1 MRWET
6 YEKLVEG
13 REPVESSLHRHL
25 VEHLNSEIVLKTIS
39 DVSVAVEWLRST
51 FFFVRVLSN
60 PGHYGFPAGLSSLC
74 MRELNGLSRYNLIT
88 MNDGFDILP
97 TVTGSIMAKF
107 CIGFN
112 TMVAF
117 TGIEGTENMAELLQ
131 VFIRAQEFSD
141 VKLRMNERGFLNY
154 LNHNTGGSVIKYP
167 MKGKIKTGPMKV
179 NVLLQASLGC
189 LPIKDYFLTQ
199 EAKKILQIAQ
209 RVATGLLR
217 YLQAR
222 KSNHYRCLLNA
233 YILARCTKIGLW
245 DDSDYISRQIPGIGP
260 VLSSHLV
267 GAEKTTFQAILD
279 TNPRELERIMSRHPP
294 MGNQIQE
301 FVQSLPRTSL
311 TLSLMDSNQGRI
323 QLDIRLLNPEQVV
336 PPYSWILLVGDSLNE
351 VRLEFVI
358 TDSKLNASDNQYTIP
373 ITIPAESFKRIETLE
388 AHLFNEKLVGL
399 NSHAK
404 LFLNSNDTAITIPKP
419 KGSNTLAK
427 TSPKTVKKGN
437 LPNKNVQISKA
448 VNGNENKIAKNGN
461 KNAKAYAAD
470 TPNPFV
476 TGSKKAANRKRKIK
490 LDSISKY
497 LCKNLKLSGMD
508 PARQKQMEDIEKR
521 LAEDSDEGDEG
532 GHINRLNSPRENTR
546 TNAKN
551 VGPLGQQHPH
561 NTVNSRNATE
571 SAQYLCDTT
580 EIPRKDLQ
588 YGGEI
593 FHQPS
598 EITVKN
604 RNATQIGEYLYE
616 TTEIPRNGFQFS
628 SMRGE
633 IDQPRQSPLYGPP
646 YSNQDREDRLNTDWA
661 SLAVIQCKPSISSN
675 GLHQTEGQKGNF
687 YPSTKNLTVVPEA
700 KSYMP
705 EFYKF
710 EENFGKDYDIGS
722 NHKCY
727 PTERSEHRTYFE
739 DEHGR
744 THNLSISS
752 NGSDKLVIDFDRN
765 EGTNADVDKDH
776 WIPNPDANNEIG
788 NRDGN
793 YYHKEATREQNPR
806 NIPSVEFE
814 KTDHNETYELTD
826 RNRTCRNESEQ
837 DIPSETVLNTKIDLT
852 HIKEDISD
860 VLTDEVA
867 IRNKTEPSDM
877 DRKSENFTN
886 TKTTDTDD
894 VENIEI
900 DHDQA
905 KSNDS
910 TSEELR
916 SPNEGDILYK
926 TNKTLVDSNNEH
938 NEIVETK
945 DLYTL
950 NVQANV
956 ELETSDTIEN
966 EQADKV
972 DLLEQEEYI
981 EDISA
986 SSQIGQEFQDKAKLP
1001 PIAHV
1006 INHDVAQDNNIG
1018 GDYRIKTESFPTITQ
1033 TNVNSIEDVIETPDT
1048 FVESTSDILNNVEVT
1063 CQNQV
1068 HTSDLDKQN
1077 QSNTKDLICEKQEY
1091 DLNQDQPDATN
1102 NEHKINS
1109 EEPNIGHPPNG
1120 PYKYESAECNN
1131 EQEKLIKDPHIVVK
1145 FDPSSDSRMDSINQS
1160 FGNQKDSLTNM
1171 EIEQD
1176 VRETTLDQIPER
1188 DVNNNVKQNEVSS
1201 EECNKDPGSAIEEE
1215 NNAPF
1220 KDTELTSVMINEVTR
1235 ELDNVSV
1242 DPVTKDYSYGQEE
1255 SLNRSLETC
1264 SIQNVLTSENTRYDV
1279 SIDEESTQP
1288 NEIFSVEET
1297 TVRNDIK
1304 NPQTNHTIPVETV
1317 EHLNENHVSYPENF
1331 TQDISLKPN
1340 EVGNKISDIVETK
1353 SQGVPEL
1360 VDIKVEKA
1368 IDINNNP
1375 YDLTDS
1381 HAHQIENP
1389 CLQNSF
1395 IQRTETQN
1403 DPSLEK
1409 VDLNNNMEISA
1420 RTLGTDLNE
1429 LSEMQKLK
1437 WEHKRKLKYT
1447 KLNQRT
1453 GQPKPKHKNHL
1464 KLTIERIQQANRLD
1478 KRLAKANKKS
1488 SQTIKKGVDEIIST
1502 LENKIE
1508 RNAGPDNK
1516 FPSDEDQWQAE
1527 TNSEKASN
1535 FEDEVLNQNSNEP
1548 KIYNTHPGKIKHD
1561 QRNDSDRLNDS
1572 RCQLK
1577 DPEKKLETTKLEN
1590 YRGGKLKIKDTEK
1603 TFRTDSRIT
1612 YETQI
1617 DRHDGSNISFEKK
1630 CTGSKTTAQYKAGVF
1645 KDPATAK
1652 EENHKDIKKAS
1663 KTLHA
1668 NSCTKKTTENIPK
1681 LFKSRTEMEKSNDN
1695 EKSGKNLD
1703 EKNRHVLNPAQNMT
1717 GKTICESQRKSVC
1730 DGQRKSF
1737 CEGQSSSICDRQR
1750 KTNNIQNHNP
1760 TSDITTKKF
1769 SSDRVKANSSKR
1781 DSESC
1786 PKNYPTS
1793 NYGTPKRNQSF
1804 SSCSNGKNSNNPKN
1818 YKVVEILSPS
1828 MLKHK
1833 PEKMGSKPAST
1844 SNSTSSSPR
1853 KITRSPPSKIS
1864 QSASSPFKISPL
1876 SSSPCKISQSV
1887 YEHQTSRT
1895 FNVMTSNITR
1905 KPTTFNEMVLRTKAL
1920 VEGSPLRRI
1929 GKEKNVVEL
1938 DFIRNN
1944 ILKLN
1949 TVTPKHSL
1957 SSLAQSSTSKKED
1970 SFDEENLYHKKSNVI
1985 VSEKISRKSR
1995 DSGISHH
2002 SSSRNLGGTNFVRAK
2017 LRDSE
2022 LSHRSNSR
2030 NLGSTSFVQGT
2041 NSRSRDSNS
2050 VSPETRDDLGEF
2062 EPLVRDL
2069 FDPMFDHNRY
2079 PAVRRDGKSVVKTDW
2094 ERNTNEERNTNRD
2107 GYGEPA
2113 RRSDDSEEELE
2124 EGRENEGI
2132 LEERFRNEGI
2142 LQEERIDLGH
2152 RTLNKYVK
2160 NTHHFEES
2168 EDSEEVDNDLMN
2180 ESDVAMETANHQ
2192 ENNPKYT
2199 TYRYNI
2205 ETVDPKA
2212 SHLGFKT
2219 QEKVQSRNLDEAVLK
2234 ASPIGLRGAQKVQ
2247 NRSNEIA
2254 SSNPSPRFKLHTT
2267 QPVYEMET
2275 FEEEKGSKSTLRHEQ
2290 PIRGIAYNSVQMD
2303 DLNERSSLRNRHD
2316 ENSPGSDHYE
2326 SNYFNNP
2333 VDLVNNRMYNTAVG
2347 IRTGKSNTSCIRNDA
2362 ENIFVNEKI
2371 DVNRSQT
2378 NPSSMVVHEALLQK
2392 GHIDTEYF
2400 SNNRNHRNSTTRGY
2414 DEEIACHGEIPYDN
2428 TKIGALPNTDPAE
2441 RKNAASSLHLPRSI
2455 NREYTIK
2462 SCGKSQGIIEY
2473 KTSQSRIVLNK
2484 TNEATEHTTVQEP
2497 VEKPE
2502 EALRR
2507 IENRLK
2513 LNIPISYDNI
2523 MDGCLNNN
2531 EIEKENGLL
2540 RNGERDTTKTPEFNR
2555 NLQSIF
2561 ENNTHSSYQ
2570 NSITIP
2576 EENIPNNTSM
2586 NKTTI
2591 GSTSNQNNQS
2601 RTASQIS
2608 GPRTNNLNENVANY
2622 SITNTHMN
2630 QYNQQIYKGSNTDT
2644 TQTSN
2649 RYQQNYRPIYNSSGH
2664 LTGQDT
2670 RPNEASYANNNTIIS
2685 GQARISNENRSCGTQ
2700 IKLSN
2705 NNNVSMSFN
2714 KSSYD
2719 GPQFTSQDQ
2728 QMNQSQNWM
2737 GANRNANVCEKE
2749 YMAQLDNDDE
2759 LTNICMN
2766 CYQCYSKCACNEG
2779 TDLKNNINAM
2789 GFNENINKGMNANTN
2804 AINNNV
2810 NKRINANVTASYF
2823 NNYIKDMTLNG
2834 NENNH
2839 GDYNPMP
2846 NQQNIQSNHLAN
2858 HGAGY
2863 FADNEKTEC
2872 VFRNNTSQVDT
2883 PQNITSYAMQQR
2895 ENPMNSFPNAYNESS
2910 IHREFVQHDANNRNI
2925 SGHVLYDFQNMAQT
2939 YGLSGYSNENGYTN
2953 PHMGNNGLPRALS
2966 DVMAKRNTLS
2976 RQNQNPLSN
2985 FRNTQNIVRS
2995 GNSNEYN
3002 PYNGPSAGSTT
3013 PKVDLS
3019 SFPNTLRQY
3028 PNAEE
3033 IAIQNDPTR
3042 YGELLHMRNIHNAQP
3057 SDSLNRQMDRNHTDQ
3072 MKSNTFHS
3080 GARHAGDVNTMHSSH
3095 VNLRKSQQSLINRN
3109 SNISGSL
3116 PVTNVGT
3123 SGQNSNI
3130 QQQTSAHLT
3139 SQYTMIPEQPKQQYP
3154 QEEQY
3159 NPNDASFQN
3168 GFNRAKNDIDLV
3180 RNNELPNRLN
3190 LPVDNSRRDGTTLEF
3205 SSQNNSNSNQ
3215 REHVGQTE
3223 NMVIHPNKN
3232 THKPSSD
3239 NPQKQY
3245 PGKKSRGEIARD
3257 HLVNMG
3263 NVHPGIDNNTMRHLM
3278 EKFRS
3283 HYNPEEPPE
3292 YEYQDDE
3299 RLNEEDDVEFP
3310 EVVNEDD
3317 IRPNHEAYNPYE
3329 NVDYLHERTIRQ
3341 AHHNLVKQSYE
3352 TPLGEYAH
3360 SRTMNPNNLELHRSI
3375 NRQVFKNSPRRFN
3388 ARHVKDAISNAT
3400 FPNYLTNQGRIS
3412 NENID
3417 VEAFPNRYTNYT
3429 TCRSERESRELLTQD
3444 DWNSQEYHSNERYPV
3459 KLQQMPLKHQY
3470 DSRNQ
3475 PPWIQ
3480 EERIQ
3485 HQNNRRKQMPK
3496 VELPRTLQ
3504 YQRNQPR
3511 RMSQQEGSQ
3520 HQYNSTQQSTR
3531 IELQQQ
3537 KTLQPQSDPKNQSPM
3552 IDQEVFSPNAPQKHT
3567 FQTKLVRFQYEPQ
3580 KKIPLPGLKPPNEM
3594 PIHGLKEPLKQM
3606 SKHGLNE
3613 PPKEMLFH
3621 PGLKE
3626 LPNQM
3631 SFHPVSDDLRNDM
3644 YSDDEPQDMDGP
3656 ERMVQG
3662 DSDVSDSS
3670 VDYGRFEHNFQGSTS
3685 SPL

>member
-1 MRWET
+1 MQELTPKTLER

-60 PGHYGFPAGLSSLC
+60 PGHYGFPAGLSSEELQSRLQGLC

-358 TDSKLNASDNQYTIP
+358 TDSKLNTSDNQYTIP

-404 LFLNSNDTAITIPKP
+404 LFLNSNDTAMTIPKP
-419 KGSNTLAK
+419 KGSNTTAK

-437 LPNKNVQISKA
+437 LANKNVQISKT

-476 TGSKKAANRKRKIK
+476 AGSKKAANRKRKIK

-722 NHKCY
+722 NHKYY

-776 WIPNPDANNEIG
+776 WIPNPDGNNEIG

-793 YYHKEATREQNPR
+793 YYYKEATREQNPR

-1220 KDTELTSVMINEVTR
+1220 KDTELTSVMINENTR
-1235 ELDNVSV
+1235 ELDNVS
-1242 DPVTKDYSYGQEE
+1242 DK
-1255 SLNRSLETC
+1255 
-1264 SIQNVLTSENTRYDV
+1264 
-1279 SIDEESTQP
+1279 ESTQP
-1288 NEIFSVEET
+1288 NEIFNVEET

-1304 NPQTNHTIPVETV
+1304 DHQTNHTIPVETV
-1317 EHLNENHVSYPENF
+1317 EPLNENHVSYPENF

-1429 LSEMQKLK
+1429 FSEMQKLK
-1437 WEHKRKLKYT
+1437 WEHKRKLKST

-1645 KDPATAK
+1645 KDPETYEKLVEGREPVESSLHRHLVEHLNSEIVLKTISDVSVAVEWLRSTFFFVRVLSNPGHYGFPAGLSSEELQSRLQVVPEAK
-1652 EENHKDIKKAS
+1652 SYMPEFYKFEENFGKDYDIGSNHKCYPTERSEHRTYFEDEHGRTHNLSISSNGSDKLVIDFDRNEGTNADVDKDHWIPNPDANNEIGNRDGNYYPKA
-1663 KTLHA
+1663 
-1668 NSCTKKTTENIPK
+1668 
-1681 LFKSRTEMEKSNDN
+1681 
-1695 EKSGKNLD
+1695 
-1703 EKNRHVLNPAQNMT
+1703 
-1717 GKTICESQRKSVC
+1717 
-1730 DGQRKSF
+1730 KSF
-1737 CEGQSSSICDRQR
+1737 CKPSISSNGLHQTEGQKGNFYPSTKNLTVVPEAKSCVPESYKFEENFGKDYDIGS
-1750 KTNNIQNHNP
+1750 NH
-1760 TSDITTKKF
+1760 KY
-1769 SSDRVKANSSKR
+1769 
-1781 DSESC
+1781 
-1786 PKNYPTS
+1786 YPTERS
-1793 NYGTPKRNQSF
+1793 EHRTYFEDEHRRTHNLSI
-1804 SSCSNGKNSNNPKN
+1804 SSNGSDKLVIDFDRNEGTNADVDKDHWIPNPDGNNEIGNRDGN
-1818 YKVVEILSPS
+1818 YYYKEATREQNPRNIPSVEF
-1828 MLKHK
+1828 
-1833 PEKMGSKPAST
+1833 EKTDHNETYELTDRNRTCRNESEQD
-1844 SNSTSSSPR
+1844 
-1853 KITRSPPSKIS
+1853 IPSKTVLNTKIDLTHIKEDIS
-1864 QSASSPFKISPL
+1864 
-1876 SSSPCKISQSV
+1876 
-1887 YEHQTSRT
+1887 
-1895 FNVMTSNITR
+1895 NVLTDD
-1905 KPTTFNEMVLRTKAL
+1905 VA
-1920 VEGSPLRRI
+1920 
-1929 GKEKNVVEL
+1929 
-1938 DFIRNN
+1938 IRN
-1944 ILKLN
+1944 K
-1949 TVTPKHSL
+1949 TEPSDMK
-1957 SSLAQSSTSKKED
+1957 SSTSKKED

-1985 VSEKISRKSR
+1985 RSGDVENIEIDHDQAKSNDSTSEELRSPNEGDNLYKTNNTLVDSNNEHNETVETKDLYTLNVQANVKLETSDTIENEQADKVDLLEQEEYIEDISTSSQIGQFQDKAKLPPIAHVINHNVAQDNNIGGDCRIKTESFPTITQTNVNSIEDVNETPHAFVESTSDILNNVEVTCQNQVHTNDLDKQNQSNTKDLICEKQEYDLNQEQPDATNNEHKINSEKPNIGHPPNGPHKYESAEC
-1995 DSGISHH
+1995 
-2002 SSSRNLGGTNFVRAK
+2002 NNEQEK
-2017 LRDSE
+2017 LIKDP
-2022 LSHRSNSR
+2022 HI
-2030 NLGSTSFVQGT
+2030 V
-2041 NSRSRDSNS
+2041 
-2050 VSPETRDDLGEF
+2050 VK
-2062 EPLVRDL
+2062 
-2069 FDPMFDHNRY
+2069 FDP
-2079 PAVRRDGKSVVKTDW
+2079 S
-2094 ERNTNEERNTNRD
+2094 
-2107 GYGEPA
+2107 
-2113 RRSDDSEEELE
+2113 SD
-2124 EGRENEGI
+2124 
-2132 LEERFRNEGI
+2132 
-2142 LQEERIDLGH
+2142 
-2152 RTLNKYVK
+2152 
-2160 NTHHFEES
+2160 
-2168 EDSEEVDNDLMN
+2168 
-2180 ESDVAMETANHQ
+2180 
-2192 ENNPKYT
+2192 
-2199 TYRYNI
+2199 
-2205 ETVDPKA
+2205 
-2212 SHLGFKT
+2212 
-2219 QEKVQSRNLDEAVLK
+2219 SR
-2234 ASPIGLRGAQKVQ
+2234 
-2247 NRSNEIA
+2247 
-2254 SSNPSPRFKLHTT
+2254 
-2267 QPVYEMET
+2267 
-2275 FEEEKGSKSTLRHEQ
+2275 
-2290 PIRGIAYNSVQMD
+2290 MD
-2303 DLNERSSLRNRHD
+2303 
-2316 ENSPGSDHYE
+2316 
-2326 SNYFNNP
+2326 
-2333 VDLVNNRMYNTAVG
+2333 
-2347 IRTGKSNTSCIRNDA
+2347 
-2362 ENIFVNEKI
+2362 
-2371 DVNRSQT
+2371 
-2378 NPSSMVVHEALLQK
+2378 
-2392 GHIDTEYF
+2392 
-2400 SNNRNHRNSTTRGY
+2400 
-2414 DEEIACHGEIPYDN
+2414 
-2428 TKIGALPNTDPAE
+2428 
-2441 RKNAASSLHLPRSI
+2441 SI
-2455 NREYTIK
+2455 N
-2462 SCGKSQGIIEY
+2462 
-2473 KTSQSRIVLNK
+2473 QSFGNQKDSL
-2484 TNEATEHTTVQEP
+2484 TN
-2497 VEKPE
+2497 
-2502 EALRR
+2502 
-2507 IENRLK
+2507 
-2513 LNIPISYDNI
+2513 
-2523 MDGCLNNN
+2523 M
-2531 EIEKENGLL
+2531 EIEQDVRETTLDQIP
-2540 RNGERDTTKTPEFNR
+2540 ERD
-2555 NLQSIF
+2555 
-2561 ENNTHSSYQ
+2561 
-2570 NSITIP
+2570 
-2576 EENIPNNTSM
+2576 
-2586 NKTTI
+2586 
-2591 GSTSNQNNQS
+2591 
-2601 RTASQIS
+2601 
-2608 GPRTNNLNENVANY
+2608 V
-2622 SITNTHMN
+2622 
-2630 QYNQQIYKGSNTDT
+2630 
-2644 TQTSN
+2644 
-2649 RYQQNYRPIYNSSGH
+2649 
-2664 LTGQDT
+2664 
-2670 RPNEASYANNNTIIS
+2670 
-2685 GQARISNENRSCGTQ
+2685 
-2700 IKLSN
+2700 
-2705 NNNVSMSFN
+2705 NNNVKQNEVSSEECN
-2714 KSSYD
+2714 KDPGSAIEEENNAPFKD
-2719 GPQFTSQDQ
+2719 TELTSV
-2728 QMNQSQNWM
+2728 MINENT
-2737 GANRNANVCEKE
+2737 RE
-2749 YMAQLDNDDE
+2749 LDNV
-2759 LTNICMN
+2759 
-2766 CYQCYSKCACNEG
+2766 S
-2779 TDLKNNINAM
+2779 
-2789 GFNENINKGMNANTN
+2789 
-2804 AINNNV
+2804 
-2810 NKRINANVTASYF
+2810 
-2823 NNYIKDMTLNG
+2823 
-2834 NENNH
+2834 
-2839 GDYNPMP
+2839 
-2846 NQQNIQSNHLAN
+2846 
-2858 HGAGY
+2858 
-2863 FADNEKTEC
+2863 
-2872 VFRNNTSQVDT
+2872 VD
-2883 PQNITSYAMQQR
+2883 
-2895 ENPMNSFPNAYNESS
+2895 
-2910 IHREFVQHDANNRNI
+2910 
-2925 SGHVLYDFQNMAQT
+2925 
-2939 YGLSGYSNENGYTN
+2939 
-2953 PHMGNNGLPRALS
+2953 
-2966 DVMAKRNTLS
+2966 
-2976 RQNQNPLSN
+2976 
-2985 FRNTQNIVRS
+2985 
-2995 GNSNEYN
+2995 
-3002 PYNGPSAGSTT
+3002 
-3013 PKVDLS
+3013 
-3019 SFPNTLRQY
+3019 
-3028 PNAEE
+3028 
-3033 IAIQNDPTR
+3033 
-3042 YGELLHMRNIHNAQP
+3042 
-3057 SDSLNRQMDRNHTDQ
+3057 
-3072 MKSNTFHS
+3072 
-3080 GARHAGDVNTMHSSH
+3080 
-3095 VNLRKSQQSLINRN
+3095 
-3109 SNISGSL
+3109 
-3116 PVTNVGT
+3116 PVTKDYSYG
-3123 SGQNSNI
+3123 
-3130 QQQTSAHLT
+3130 
-3139 SQYTMIPEQPKQQYP
+3139 
-3154 QEEQY
+3154 QEE
-3159 NPNDASFQN
+3159 
-3168 GFNRAKNDIDLV
+3168 
-3180 RNNELPNRLN
+3180 
-3190 LPVDNSRRDGTTLEF
+3190 
-3205 SSQNNSNSNQ
+3205 
-3215 REHVGQTE
+3215 
-3223 NMVIHPNKN
+3223 
-3232 THKPSSD
+3232 SD
-3239 NPQKQY
+3239 Q
-3245 PGKKSRGEIARD
+3245 
-3257 HLVNMG
+3257 
-3263 NVHPGIDNNTMRHLM
+3263 
-3278 EKFRS
+3278 
-3283 HYNPEEPPE
+3283 
-3292 YEYQDDE
+3292 
-3299 RLNEEDDVEFP
+3299 
-3310 EVVNEDD
+3310 
-3317 IRPNHEAYNPYE
+3317 
-3329 NVDYLHERTIRQ
+3329 
-3341 AHHNLVKQSYE
+3341 
-3352 TPLGEYAH
+3352 
-3360 SRTMNPNNLELHRSI
+3360 
-3375 NRQVFKNSPRRFN
+3375 
-3388 ARHVKDAISNAT
+3388 
-3400 FPNYLTNQGRIS
+3400 
-3412 NENID
+3412 
-3417 VEAFPNRYTNYT
+3417 
-3429 TCRSERESRELLTQD
+3429 
-3444 DWNSQEYHSNERYPV
+3444 
-3459 KLQQMPLKHQY
+3459 
-3470 DSRNQ
+3470 
-3475 PPWIQ
+3475 
-3480 EERIQ
+3480 
-3485 HQNNRRKQMPK
+3485 
-3496 VELPRTLQ
+3496 
-3504 YQRNQPR
+3504 
-3511 RMSQQEGSQ
+3511 
-3520 HQYNSTQQSTR
+3520 
-3531 IELQQQ
+3531 
-3537 KTLQPQSDPKNQSPM
+3537 
-3552 IDQEVFSPNAPQKHT
+3552 
-3567 FQTKLVRFQYEPQ
+3567 
-3580 KKIPLPGLKPPNEM
+3580 
-3594 PIHGLKEPLKQM
+3594 
-3606 SKHGLNE
+3606 
-3613 PPKEMLFH
+3613 
-3621 PGLKE
+3621 
-3626 LPNQM
+3626 
-3631 SFHPVSDDLRNDM
+3631 
-3644 YSDDEPQDMDGP
+3644 
-3656 ERMVQG
+3656 
-3662 DSDVSDSS
+3662 
-3670 VDYGRFEHNFQGSTS
+3670 
-3685 SPL
+3685 